1 MISGYR
7 IYRKDSSK
15 IKQEKHGGVLLY
27 VEIDIIT
34 CDCDDLNEIQ
44 AKSIWCKIVNKTDNS
59 TEIVVGVC
67 YKRPAAEAKI
77 EELFKVLQMAARG
90 EVFIMGD
97 FNYPGINW
105 ETFEINSTR
114 AGTY

>member
-1 MISGYR
+1 MIAVYR

-27 VEIDIIT
+27 VENDIIT

-44 AKSIWCKIVNKTDNS
+44 AESIWCKIVNKTDKS

-67 YKRPAAEAKI
+67 YRRPAAEAKEI
-77 EELFKVLQMAARG
+77 EELFQVLQISAKG
-90 EVFIMGD
+90 DVLIMGD
-97 FNYPGINW
+97 LNYPGINW
-105 ETFEINSTR
+105 ETFESNNH
-114 AGTY
+114 